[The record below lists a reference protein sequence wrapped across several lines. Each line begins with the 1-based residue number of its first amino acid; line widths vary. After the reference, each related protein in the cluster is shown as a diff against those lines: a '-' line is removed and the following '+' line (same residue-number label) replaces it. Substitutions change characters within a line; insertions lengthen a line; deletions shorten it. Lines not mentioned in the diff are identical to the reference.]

1 MVKFTCEAVVSIHGL
16 GLAVDCGDLVLPF
29 VIPRPYQPFPG
40 ACLRVEAGQ
49 EGLESVVTFY
59 ECVTKIGAA
68 PFAGIPVT
76 DFSVSKLEDYIILV
90 KYFCINEFGGLH
102 GKSQK
107 EGRYKDRNSGTH
119 KVHSKFCHNIR
130 NYLYIWETINMM
142 KRFLTLVAVSL
153 LLASCG
159 SLNTTRLM
167 QGAAYATQALTLPE
181 SDVISYVQ
189 QYITQLDAQS
199 KVLPETNAYTKR
211 LRNLTSKLTQVGDIQ
226 LNYKVY
232 QDSEVNAFACADG
245 SVRVYTGIM
254 DVMNDEQLLSVI
266 AHEIGHVALKHT
278 YNQMRNSMLTSAAF
292 EGLAA
297 TSDKVAVL
305 TDSQLGAIGQT
316 MINNHFSKKQESQ
329 ADEFSYEFLVA
340 SKRNP
345 WVMVEAFEKL
355 QQVSG
360 GSSVMGPVSSLFSTH
375 PDTATRIKTISKLC
389 ERDGFTRP

>member
-1 MVKFTCEAVVSIHGL
+1 
-16 GLAVDCGDLVLPF
+16 
-29 VIPRPYQPFPG
+29 
-40 ACLRVEAGQ
+40 
-49 EGLESVVTFY
+49 
-59 ECVTKIGAA
+59 
-68 PFAGIPVT
+68 
-76 DFSVSKLEDYIILV
+76 
-90 KYFCINEFGGLH
+90 
-102 GKSQK
+102 
-107 EGRYKDRNSGTH
+107 
-119 KVHSKFCHNIR
+119 
-130 NYLYIWETINMM
+130 MM

-189 QYITQLDAQS
+189 QYITQIDAQS